1 MKKFSLKIKK
11 KNLVRKRMEVYSVSK
26 DSSLLKSLSSGVGWG
41 HNRGNEIIISEC
53 KDKNSFEIFFKKV
66 C

>member
-26 DSSLLKSLSSGVGWG
+26 DSSLLKSLSSGVGWS
-41 HNRGNEIIISEC
+41 HNRGNKIITSEY

>member
-1 MKKFSLKIKK
+1 
-11 KNLVRKRMEVYSVSK
+11 MEVNVYSVSK
-26 DSSLLKSLSSGVGWG
+26 DSSLFKSLFSGVGWG
-41 HNRGNEIIISEC
+41 YNRGNQIITSEY

>member
-11 KNLVRKRMEVYSVSK
+11 KSQKKNGGK
-26 DSSLLKSLSSGVGWG
+26 DSSLFKSLSSGVGWG
-41 HNRGNEIIISEC
+41 YNRGNQIITSEY
-53 KDKNSFEIFFKKV
+53 KDKILLKSPSKKM